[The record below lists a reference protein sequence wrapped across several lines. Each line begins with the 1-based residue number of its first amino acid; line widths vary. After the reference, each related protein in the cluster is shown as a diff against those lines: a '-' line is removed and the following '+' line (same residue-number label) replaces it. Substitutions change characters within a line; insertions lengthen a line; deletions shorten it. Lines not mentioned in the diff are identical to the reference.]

1 MPVRAGLRL
10 PKHTAKK
17 DVATAREPKVP
28 ATEAAFFDTDDTG
41 YENVKPGDLI
51 VPRYTIL
58 QGLSPQVTKGKPE
71 YDADARVGQIYNVG
85 LQEVVGDE
93 MLFLP
98 AYYAKQFLE
107 WAPRS
112 SGKGLVAV
120 HDSAEIMDQTTR
132 DSNNRPTLGNG
143 NYIAETAQFF
153 GFDITEG
160 TPRKIFIPMAST
172 QLKKARRLLT
182 LAMSEEYV
190 RDDGTTRT
198 PPIYY
203 RVYKLT
209 TVPESNQEGSWV
221 GWKIERDKAL
231 RELDNWQRLAEDAK
245 RFREMLTAGKFKGD
259 MAGIEGEVPA
269 QRSRG
274 NESDP
279 L

>member
-1 MPVRAGLRL
+1 MTKL
-10 PKHTAKK
+10 PRSRSHPKK
-17 DVATAREPKVP
+17 QEVEKVKEPKVP
-28 ATEAAFFDTDDTG
+28 ATKSAAFDTEDTG

-71 YDADARVGQIYNVG
+71 YDAEARVGQIYNIG
-85 LQEVVGDE
+85 LQEVVGE
-93 MLFLP
+93 ELHFLP
-98 AYYAKQFLE
+98 VHYTKTYLE

-120 HDSAEIMDQTTR
+120 HEDSSILDRAPR
-132 DSNNRPTLGNG
+132 DDKGRPTLKNG

-153 GFDITEG
+153 GFDLNG
-160 TPRKIFIPMAST
+160 KTPRKIFIPMAST

-182 LAMSEEYV
+182 LAMSEEITL
-190 RDDGTTRT
+190 DNGTTRV

-203 RVYKLT
+203 RTYKLT

-221 GWKIERDKAL
+221 GWKIERDTAL
-231 RELDNWQRLAEDAK
+231 PDMDNWQELVETAK
-245 RFREMLTAGKFKGD
+245 RFRSALTAGKVKGD
-259 MAGIEGEVPA
+259 MAGVEGEHPA
-269 QRSRG
+269 QRSHG
-274 NESDP
+274 DDESEA

>member
-1 MPVRAGLRL
+1 MAKRKSPSKQEVAPV
-10 PKHTAKK
+10 K
-17 DVATAREPKVP
+17 EPKVP
-28 ATEAAFFDTDDTG
+28 ATKAAAFDVDDTG
-41 YENVKPGDLI
+41 FENVKPGDLI

-112 SGKGLVAV
+112 SGKGLVQV
-120 HDSAEIMDQTTR
+120 HDSADIMDQTTR
-132 DSNNRPTLGNG
+132 DANNRPTLRNG

-182 LAMSEEYV
+182 LAMSEELV
-190 RDDGTTRT
+190 LDDGRTRT

-203 RVYKLT
+203 RIYKLT

-231 RELDNWQRLAEDAK
+231 TELDNWQKLADDAK
-245 RFREMLTAGKFKGD
+245 KFREMLTAGKLKGD
-259 MAGIEGEVPA
+259 MAGVEGEHPA

-274 NESDP
+274 GDESEA

>member
-1 MPVRAGLRL
+1 M
-10 PKHTAKK
+10 AKK
-17 DVATAREPKVP
+17 SPKKQEIEKTKEPKVP
-28 ATEAAFFDTDDTG
+28 ATKAASFDTEDTG

-71 YDADARVGQIYNVG
+71 FDADARVGMIYNVG
-85 LQEVVGDE
+85 LQEVVGEE

-98 AYYAKQFLE
+98 VHYAKQFLE

-112 SGKGLVAV
+112 SGKGLVQV
-120 HDSAEIMDQTTR
+120 HDNADIMDQTTR

-153 GFDITEG
+153 GFDLTAK

-182 LAMSEEYV
+182 LAMSEEV
-190 RDDGTTRT
+190 LRDDGTAYT

-203 RVYKLT
+203 RTYNLT

-221 GWKIERDKAL
+221 GWKIERGEAL
-231 RELDNWQRLAEDAK
+231 PDLDNWQHLLAQAK
-245 RFREMLTAGKFKGD
+245 LFRAALTAGKVRGD
-259 MAGIEGEVPA
+259 MAGVEGEVPA
-269 QRSRG
+269 QRTRG
-274 NESDP
+274 DESEA